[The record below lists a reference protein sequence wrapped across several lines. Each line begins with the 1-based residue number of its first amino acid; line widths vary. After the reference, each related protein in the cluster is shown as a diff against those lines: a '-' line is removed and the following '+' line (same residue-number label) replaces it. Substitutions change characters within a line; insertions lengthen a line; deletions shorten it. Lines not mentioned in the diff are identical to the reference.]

1 MNTATWRTRQ
11 NTAGLATPS
20 PSREATVRCS
30 RTVSIFRSRAN
41 DRVSDPLGASRLP
54 GVCPRS
60 CSGTRASVS
69 DEGTQRS
76 RRPRVAEEVV
86 EGDRERKREGE
97 RERETNIARTHAHR
111 VPRSLGPAAGEAGLS
126 RPRHSVRDTIRCNL
140 FRVGLGIVTSSV
152 PVGGE
157 DRCALVRIVHPRG
170 RCFAD
175 RHRGTKYI
183 FFFFISNS
191 NESRAKGQSER
202 AASRSCDRSSNRRTR
217 DRKDRTRSR
226 SHGERDSRL
235 LRTTIPASW
244 RTRGRRR
251 ERNPRCARGT
261 SITEELPLR
270 GYVCGIERT
279 GTRPKSGKKKT
290 LHQPRRYSFVAAPFA
305 GIGPRGST

>member
-86 EGDRERKREGE
+86 ERDRRKRDEY
-97 RERETNIARTHAHR
+97 RPHACA
-111 VPRSLGPAAGEAGLS
+111 PRSAISRAGGRRGWPQSPATFGPRYDSVQSFSRWTWNRDEQRAGWRRRQVRSRSYRLS
-126 RPRHSVRDTIRCNL
+126 PRKVFRGSTPRH
-140 FRVGLGIVTSSV
+140 
-152 PVGGE
+152 E
-157 DRCALVRIVHPRG
+157 VHLL
-170 RCFAD
+170 
-175 RHRGTKYI
+175 
-183 FFFFISNS
+183 FFISNG
-191 NESRAKGQSER
+191 SRAKGQSER

-279 GTRPKSGKKKT
+279 GTRRKSGKKKT